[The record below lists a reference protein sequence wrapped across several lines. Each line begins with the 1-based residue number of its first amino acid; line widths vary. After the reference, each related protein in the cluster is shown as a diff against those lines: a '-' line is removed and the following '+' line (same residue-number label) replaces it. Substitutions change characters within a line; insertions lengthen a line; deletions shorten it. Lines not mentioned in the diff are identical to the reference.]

1 MPSQKLDVPSAHNL
15 PCMEGVA
22 AGRLGPKTTVAGI
35 VLASLVPTSAFISGV
50 SSNWIR

>member
-1 MPSQKLDVPSAHNL
+1 MYHL
-15 PCMEGVA
+15 PITFRAMEGVA